1 MYGKVIVTLASLF
14 VACVIVFYIFGFDIA
29 IYFAILGIPVMF
41 FVVVVYWW
49 YKGKD
54 KTEEIQRVK
63 QEELGNVVY
72 SIVEL
77 ANRME
82 DIKVK
87 FGVDVEQAEY
97 ELLKVFKTLENLGC
111 IIKKE
116 NGRYNFKFDKRR
128 MGRASLGE
136 IREVER
142 SWKDVRDLVL
152 KSLAEGV
159 TKKVEWYIDKLKEL
173 ESSGYVVHDYVRE
186 LEVLKTQAL
195 LSGSNAEDLANR
207 AEEVFYSALRK
218 SIDFARNVV
227 ENSGMNDLMEKVEL
241 AVENLEM
248 KDYSNVVYFLKQV
261 AGEVG
266 ISLGEGFY
274 MKRDKL
280 IEKLKIVIG
289 CVREEHAG
297 VFESILRKVEAMNS
311 PTMYFELDKVE
322 KKFLSEIRSVLNE
335 FYDEVVSE
343 LRSAKSF
350 SLPEHLID
358 VVIPEKVEIPDDLDD
373 AVEVFK
379 KTYEKLDYIKSK
391 MEVVKKVIKSY
402 PKVEAIISDV
412 LKKKNVVTPEDVKV
426 KNVEVFF
433 EIYAKTHPEVDYVD
447 GNLVLKGSKPP
458 EPKPK
463 PPEPIDE
470 KPDVEDYEYLCGE
483 KKEKILKYMPKYSG
497 ILERLLSEKGYVS
510 SLDDIP
516 IKKKELIPC
525 LLWLWSKEKKLRF
538 TKCDGCYIVYDEV
551 KMGDLIARRINDFVD
566 LSIAEYTYEE
576 LKSLV
581 NVELPMEEF
590 KRILEEIAGKVRYRM
605 ELGENSVRFSEGVG
619 DDER

>member
-1 MYGKVIVTLASLF
+1 MYGGVILTLASLF
-14 VACVIVFYIFGFDIA
+14 VACVIVFYIFGFDMA

-41 FVVVVYWW
+41 VVVVFYWW
-49 YKGKD
+49 YNARG
-54 KTEEIQRVK
+54 KTEEIQRIK
-63 QEELGNVVY
+63 QEELGKVVY
-72 SIVEL
+72 GMVEL
-77 ANRME
+77 ANKME

-111 IIKKE
+111 AIKKE
-116 NGRYNFKFDKRR
+116 NSRYNFRFDKRR
-128 MGRASLGE
+128 MGKVSLGE
-136 IREVER
+136 IREVEK
-142 SWKDVRDLVL
+142 SWKDIRDFVL
-152 KSLAEGV
+152 RSLAEGV

-173 ESSGYVVHDYVRE
+173 ESSGYVVHDYIRE
-186 LEVLKTQAL
+186 LEVLKTQAS
-195 LSGSNAEDLANR
+195 LSGSNAEDFASK
-207 AEEVFYSALRK
+207 AEEVFHSALKK

-227 ENSGMNDLMEKVEL
+227 ENSGINDLMEKVEL

-266 ISLGEGFY
+266 ISLGESFY
-274 MKRDKL
+274 IKRDKL
-280 IEKLKIVIG
+280 IEKL
-289 CVREEHAG
+289 REIIRCAKDEHAK

-322 KKFLSEIRSVLNE
+322 KELLSEIRKVLND

-350 SLPEHLID
+350 SLPEHLVD
-358 VVIPEKVEIPDDLDD
+358 VVIPEMVEIPDDLDE
-373 AVEVFK
+373 AVDVFK
-379 KTYEKLDYIKSK
+379 KTYEKLDNIKNK

-402 PKVEAIISDV
+402 PKVETIISDV
-412 LKKKNVVTPEDVKV
+412 LKKKGVATPGDIKV

-447 GNLVLKGSKPP
+447 GNLVLKGYKPP
-458 EPKPK
+458 EPKP
-463 PPEPIDE
+463 PEPEPSEPKVD
-470 KPDVEDYEYLCGE
+470 DYEYLCGE

-497 ILERLLSEKGYVS
+497 ILERLLNEKGYVS

-525 LLWLWSKEKKLRF
+525 LLWLWSKEKNLRF
-538 TKCDGCYIVYDEV
+538 TKCDGYYIVYDKV
-551 KMGDLIARRINDFVD
+551 KMGDLIARRINEFVD
-566 LSIAEYTYEE
+566 LSIAEYTYDE

-590 KRILEEIAGKVRYRM
+590 KRILEEIAEKVRYRM
-605 ELGENSVRFSEGVG
+605 ELGENSVRFSEGIG